1 MSQTATK
8 TLVCQICKKPKS
20 PNSGMVAELIRPS
33 LLEYIK
39 KETPGLDSKGFICFD
54 DLGESRKNYVKEVLQ
69 EEIGELSAL
78 DKEVIES
85 LEQHEILS
93 SDISK
98 QFEKKL
104 TFGERLSDHIAEF
117 GGSWKFLIT
126 FGTVLLIWIAING
139 VLLVTHAFD
148 PYPFILLNLIL
159 SCLAAVQAPII
170 MMSQNRAEARDR
182 LRAENDYKVNL
193 KAELEIRHLHEKID
207 HLLSR
212 QYNRLFEIQQIQIE
226 CWKNSD
232 INGKAE
238 FHLRRSAT
246 ILHVRSDSLRQIHD
260 RMI

>member
-1 MSQTATK
+1 MSETATAPQI
-8 TLVCQICKKPKS
+8 CQICKKHKS
-20 PNSGMVAELIRPS
+20 PHGGMVAELVRPS
-33 LLEYIK
+33 LFEFIK
-39 KETPGLDSKGFICFD
+39 KETPALDSKGFICFD
-54 DLGESRKNYVKEVLQ
+54 DLGEFRKGYVKDVLE

-78 DKEVIES
+78 DHEVIES
-85 LEQHEILS
+85 LQQHEILS
-93 SDISK
+93 GDISK

-126 FGTVLLIWIAING
+126 FGAVLLIWIAING
-139 VLLVTHAFD
+139 VILVTHAFD

-207 HLLSR
+207 HLLRR

-226 CWKNSD
+226 LLEEIGRKRKS
-232 INGKAE
+232 
-238 FHLRRSAT
+238 
-246 ILHVRSDSLRQIHD
+246 
-260 RMI
+260 